1 MKKTII
7 ILAAITLS
15 SVQIFCQTNINTA
28 KMIPLKVGRE
38 NPPVQFETLLIE
50 PVNLYVKTK
59 PWDDP
64 SVPIQL
70 ELNVMQNDTKYA
82 IFLGYH
88 YDTKYNYNYLKAF
101 ENYLFGLKIN
111 NESVALTVEKLDFGK
126 EFLLELNQKAV
137 IGNFSVFFESSTS
150 EWYVDHDNNYS
161 GSGENL
167 YILLSDGN
175 EQKELRIRAIYE
187 SGSGRKLMIE
197 GEDDLQ
203 ITWKNYQIS
212 VLAADEKILKLK
224 VLKITNH

>member
-7 ILAAITLS
+7 ILAAVTLS
-15 SVQIFCQTNINTA
+15 SVQIFCQTNINTT

-38 NPPVQFETLLIE
+38 NPPAQFETLLIE

-88 YDTKYNYNYLKAF
+88 YDTKYNHNYPKAF
-101 ENYLFGLKIN
+101 ENYLIGLKIN
-111 NESVALTVEKLDFGK
+111 NESVALTVEKLDFGN

-167 YILLSDGN
+167 YVLLSDGN

-187 SGSGRKLMIE
+187 RGSGRKLMIE
-197 GEDDLQ
+197 DEDDLQ
-203 ITWKNYQIS
+203 TVWKGYRIS
-212 VLAADEKILKLK
+212 V
-224 VLKITNH
+224 